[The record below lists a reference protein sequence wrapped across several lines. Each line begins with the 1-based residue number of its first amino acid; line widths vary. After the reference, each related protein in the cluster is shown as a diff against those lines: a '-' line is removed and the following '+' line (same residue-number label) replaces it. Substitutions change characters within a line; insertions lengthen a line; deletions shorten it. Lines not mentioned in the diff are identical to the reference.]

1 MLARLQQPT
10 NHMIKYTLIEN
21 VLTPDPNDYYPQVQI
36 TGRAGVEQLVDRML
50 SMGSTVTKSDLLAV
64 MSLLDEAVLA
74 LLVEG
79 YRVDIAGIV
88 DLFPRLQG
96 VFDGPGDGFDKSRHT
111 LSVNANAAPAF
122 IARVRADARVQKE
135 EAVTPT
141 PAPLQ
146 FVDGSSSAVNSVVT
160 AGSIGTVNGSRLKFN
175 ATAVDE
181 GVYFIA
187 SAGGAETKVAIV
199 SINKPGQLV
208 FLIPALESGEYS
220 VEVRARM
227 QSSKDL
233 RTGTLDVGLSVP

>member
-1 MLARLQQPT
+1 
-10 NHMIKYTLIEN
+10 MIKYTLIEN

-36 TGRAGVEQLVDRML
+36 TGRAGVEQLADRML

-88 DLFPRLQG
+88 DLYPRMQG

-146 FVDGSSSAVNSVVT
+146 FVDGSSSAVNSAIT
-160 AGSIGTVNGSRLKFN
+160 TGSIGTLNGSRLKFN
-175 ATAVDE
+175 AAAADE
-181 GVYFIA
+181 GIYFIA
-187 SAGGAETKVAIV
+187 SAGGEETKVATV

-208 FLIPALESGEYS
+208 FLIPAMASGVYS
-220 VEVRARM
+220 LEVRSRGRNTNE
-227 QSSKDL
+227 L
-233 RTGTLDVGLSVP
+233 RTGTLDANLIVP